1 MYDARVLEELL
12 VTAPTKVGL
21 LAEVT
26 GAIAGAGVDIHA
38 MGAYDKGGNGEFL
51 LITSDNDAA
60 AAAIAAAGA
69 AVERND
75 VVAVDLADSPGA
87 LAGVARMLAGAGV
100 NVDWVYATTGDGLYT
115 LAVLKVAD
123 PARAVEI
130 LTA

>member
-1 MYDARVLEELL
+1 MFDARVAEELR

-21 LAEVT
+21 LAEIA

-38 MGAYDKGGNGEFL
+38 MGAYDKAGNGEFL

-60 AAAIAAAGA
+60 AAAIEATGA
-69 AVERND
+69 TVERD
-75 VVAVDLADSPGA
+75 VVVAVDLTDSPGA
-87 LAGVARMLAGAGV
+87 LAGVARTLAAAGV

-123 PARAVEI
+123 PAGAVEV
-130 LTA
+130 LTG